1 MVENG
6 AEARG
11 SDSSIVEALSGKTI
25 LLTGVTGFLA
35 QVVFERLMADFHE
48 TRVILLVRSQTGA
61 TSRERVEYLLRKPA
75 FDTLRE
81 RVGQEQLVKALD
93 ERVDV
98 IDADFGRGVPE
109 IPGGID
115 IACHS
120 AATVAFDPPIDEG
133 FTTNLQGAMNLYG
146 GVIAGGSTPALVHVS
161 TAYVAGVQKG
171 VIPEGPLDHRVD
183 YRLELELAME
193 ARHDVEAQS
202 RKPEMLNA
210 FLAAARKEHERA
222 GPSTVATDAEE
233 RRQKWVTKR
242 LVEYGRAR
250 ARSLGW
256 PDVYTFTK
264 AMGERA
270 VEELAAEA
278 NLPLS
283 IVRPS
288 IIESAYTH
296 PYPGWIDGFKMA
308 DPIIRA
314 YGLGQ
319 IPEFPG
325 IAEGIID
332 IIPVDFVVNAIL
344 AVAANPPPAGE
355 AAHYNVSS
363 GSRNPLRFFELYEWI
378 KGYFEEHPLPERGRG
393 EHKVPDWDFP
403 GNLTV
408 ERMLRRAERFTDIAE
423 QVVTHMPK
431 SKAMRDAVRR
441 VDRDKARVDFVKR
454 YSDLYGMYTETEVVY
469 TDDRTFALFE
479 SHERRGQGDVPV
491 RCRDGR
497 LEVLPEGRALPGGD
511 AEPARAEQAR
521 PRTSHGE
528 AAGARGTGAR
538 RVRHG
543 GHDHHVE
550 RRGVLRVDADG
561 GPSVGG
567 MARGARERVRQGAAV
582 PADRPS
588 RPRGLPAHVLPPVR
602 RRQRRGDRPPG
613 GEPRRRV
620 HAAEGQ
626 LRGDPAHP
634 RPPRRRAS
642 HGLDHRRSGAVHP
655 PVGAAVRR
663 ADRGGAGGARR
674 ALHRVH
680 VAATV
685 GG

>member
-81 RVGQEQLVKALD
+81 RVGQEQLVKVLD

-296 PYPGWIDGFKMA
+296 PFPGWIDGFKMA

-325 IAEGIID
+325 IPEGIID

-344 AVAANPPPAGE
+344 AVAANPPAAGE

-363 GSRNPLRFFELYEWI
+363 GSRNPLRFFELYEWVAR
-378 KGYFEEHPLPERGRG
+378 L
-393 EHKVPDWDFP
+393 
-403 GNLTV
+403 
-408 ERMLRRAERFTDIAE
+408 LRRAPAARTR
-423 QVVTHMPK
+423 P
-431 SKAMRDAVRR
+431 RR
-441 VDRDKARVDFVKR
+441 AQGSR
-454 YSDLYGMYTETEVVY
+454 LG
-469 TDDRTFALFE
+469 LP
-479 SHERRGQGDVPV
+479 GQPH
-491 RCRDGR
+491 
-497 LEVLPEGRALPGGD
+497 GRAD
-511 AEPARAEQAR
+511 A
-521 PRTSHGE
+521 
-528 AAGARGTGAR
+528 AAC
-538 RVRHG
+538 
-543 GHDHHVE
+543 
-550 RRGVLRVDADG
+550 
-561 GPSVGG
+561 
-567 MARGARERVRQGAAV
+567 
-582 PADRPS
+582 
-588 RPRGLPAHVLPPVR
+588 
-602 RRQRRGDRPPG
+602 
-613 GEPRRRV
+613 
-620 HAAEGQ
+620 
-626 LRGDPAHP
+626 
-634 RPPRRRAS
+634 
-642 HGLDHRRSGAVHP
+642 GAVHRY
-655 PVGAAVRR
+655 RR
-663 ADRGGAGGARR
+663 AGGHPHAQVQGDAGRGAPRRPRQGPRRLREALQRPVRHVHRDRGG
-674 ALHRVH
+674 LHRRPH
-680 VAATV
+680 VRVVRVA
-685 GG
+685 